1 MLTQGL
7 SKETSPGTE
16 KDRKENVFS
25 AESRPWDKEGGGGGR
40 SSRPLNKG
48 VGAVSKKI
56 FWGLSLV

>member
-25 AESRPWDKEGGGGGR
+25 AESRPWDKEGGGGG
-40 SSRPLNKG
+40 
-48 VGAVSKKI
+48 AVIQTLK
-56 FWGLSLV
+56 